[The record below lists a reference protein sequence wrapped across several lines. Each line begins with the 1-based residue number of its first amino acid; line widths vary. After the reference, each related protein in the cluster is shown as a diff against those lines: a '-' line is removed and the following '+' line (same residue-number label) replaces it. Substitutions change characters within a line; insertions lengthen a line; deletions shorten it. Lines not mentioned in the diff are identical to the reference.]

1 MVGPDEFAQVRGT
14 GRQGRPARRPTG
26 GSTSQH
32 TAPSLDLGEG
42 ATTAEQSAPAWEAAY
57 RHYGHVWE
65 MTARSPKGDPA
76 AAREMAAASRAVAAA
91 WRQIDTTTLPWW
103 TVAALES
110 AAAAF
115 EEQAQKYDTDQDSTN
130 RNYGRG
136 RQSRTA
142 GTGHPG
148 TTHARSKT

>member
-1 MVGPDEFAQVRGT
+1 MADPAEFAQAPCT

-26 GSTSQH
+26 GPTDH
-32 TAPSLDLGEG
+32 NTAAAAGSGESVM
-42 ATTAEQSAPAWEAAY
+42 AAEQCAHAWEAAY

-65 MTARSPKGDPA
+65 LTARSPKGDPA

-115 EEQAQKYDTDQDSTN
+115 EEQAHKYDTDQTSAN
-130 RNYGRG
+130 RNRG
-136 RQSRTA
+136 KRR
-142 GTGHPG
+142 
-148 TTHARSKT
+148 